1 MTYSIITPADNA
13 DFFAQ
18 FKTFVVSV
26 GWTIDAQS
34 DSELYIHNGS
44 GKYLGFRLGTI
55 VFNQYYTGVFF
66 TCAIN
71 NSYDSTKD
79 WFNQP
84 GSSIN
89 NLDPNYLPVYN
100 TTVCTKYLSCIYLA
114 NDITK
119 AIFVADA
126 QNIIVN
132 IKRGSYRH
140 DTIIVTSISKKAY
153 SFADGDIINSTQIL
167 RAYSNGWIVD
177 FNQTMNIFPF
187 NAAVKNVY
195 TAVGGVSLKKDGKY
209 TTSSGLGTNQL
220 FLTNTMETSSV
231 DSLRNLIPFKY
242 YPEGMYLLES
252 SMYTGLIPMVVPEF
266 FLFKDNSIVY
276 LGSVEKIKIVNSANL
291 VPEQILEYGGKKY
304 IILNFLRGN
313 LNSPNVDLYFAKSYL
328 AIEVL

>member
-1 MTYSIITPADNA
+1 MIYSIITPADNA

-18 FKTFVVSV
+18 FKTFVVSA

-34 DSELYIHNGS
+34 ETELYIHS
-44 GKYLGFRLGTI
+44 GTKYLGFRLGTI
-55 VFNQYYTGVFF
+55 TYNTSSAGIFF

-71 NSYDSTKD
+71 SSYDSTKD
-79 WFNQP
+79 YFNQP

-167 RAYSNGWIVD
+167 RAYSNGWV
-177 FNQTMNIFPF
+177 FNSNQRHSIFPF
-187 NAAVKNVY
+187 NAAIDNTY
-195 TAVGGVSLKKDGKY
+195 TDAGGVSLKKDGKY
-209 TTSSGLGTNQL
+209 TTSAGLATNQL
-220 FLTNTMETSSV
+220 FLTNTMDTVSV
-231 DSLRNLIPFKY
+231 ASLRALIPFKY
-242 YPEGMYLLES
+242 YPEGMYLLGS
-252 SMYTGLIPMVVPEF
+252 SMYTGLNPMVAPEF

-276 LGSVEKIKIVNSANL
+276 LGSVEKIKIVNSVNL
-291 VPEQILEYGGKKY
+291 VPEQILEYGSKKY
-304 IILNFLRGN
+304 IILEFLRGKIDYP
-313 LNSPNVDLYFAKSYL
+313 SVDLYFQQSYL